1 MTEKPASEAVSF
13 DAQIVLRPRTIDE
26 TLDLAL
32 RYLRNSARDFGK
44 IIALTVGIASAI
56 TVLIGVFFELTFW
69 QRAVVAIWMSPFVE
83 QTITVYGGRHL
94 FTSGT
99 RMMPAV
105 KVIAK
110 RLPRVA
116 FTSLLLSAPWVPV
129 LWTEFKNNEVMGVC
143 GLIGTFWPFLV
154 ASQAYR
160 SEVSLLEQLSM
171 KRAAQRTKTLITYRF
186 ARALA
191 LVVLNTLIR
200 VGIAYSFE
208 LLVGFALGFMLQ
220 FGDVGDALAGWPG
233 IIGYLL
239 AGPYVAL
246 VRMFDYVDARTR
258 REGWD
263 IQVRFNA
270 ILQDMR
276 DADAKKLGGSMK
288 NDGAKAA

>member
-1 MTEKPASEAVSF
+1 MTDNKTEAVSF

-32 RYLRNSARDFGK
+32 RYLRHSARDFTK
-44 IIALTVGIASAI
+44 VVALTVGIATAI
-56 TVLIGVFFELTFW
+56 TVLISVFFDLGFY
-69 QRAVVAIWMSPFVE
+69 QRAVIAIWLSPFVE
-83 QTITVYGGRHL
+83 QVITVYGGRHL

-116 FTSLLLSAPWVPV
+116 FTSALLSLPWIPV
-129 LWTEFKNNEVMGVC
+129 LWDGFQSKELIGVC
-143 GLIGTFWPFLV
+143 ALVGTFWPFLI

-171 KRAAQRTKTLITYRF
+171 KRAGQRTKTLITYRF

-191 LVVLNTLIR
+191 LVILNTIIR
-200 VGIAYSFE
+200 LGFAGLFE
-208 LLVGFALGFMLQ
+208 LMIGFTLGFLLQ
-220 FGDVGDALAGWPG
+220 FGDVGDALAGWPA
-233 IIGYLL
+233 ILGYLF

-270 ILQDMR
+270 IVQNAR
-276 DADAKKLGGSMK
+276 DADAKKLGGGLK
-288 NDGAKAA
+288 NDGARAA